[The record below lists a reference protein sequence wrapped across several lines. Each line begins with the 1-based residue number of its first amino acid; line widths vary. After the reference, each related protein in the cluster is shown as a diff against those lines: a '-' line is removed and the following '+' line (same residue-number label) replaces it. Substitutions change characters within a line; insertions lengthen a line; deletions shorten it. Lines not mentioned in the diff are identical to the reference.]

1 MDWYP
6 EDPEGAYDTVVN
18 APHRARLSHE
28 LMAAAAAYAAM
39 KAYDLHVAR
48 NGKPADR
55 AAAREVLAALAGA
68 FVDRMVQTK
77 GLDHIDRTRV
87 KLQAQERAETAYL
100 EEFE

>member
-6 EDPEGAYDTVVN
+6 EDSEDAYETVVN

-28 LMAAAAAYAAM
+28 LVTAAAAYAAM
-39 KAYDLHVAR
+39 KAYDLHVAN
-48 NGKPADR
+48 NGKPIDR
-55 AAAREVLAALAGA
+55 AVAREFLAGLAGA

-77 GLDHIDRTRV
+77 GLDYIDKARV
-87 KLQAQERAETAYL
+87 KLQAQEQAETAYL